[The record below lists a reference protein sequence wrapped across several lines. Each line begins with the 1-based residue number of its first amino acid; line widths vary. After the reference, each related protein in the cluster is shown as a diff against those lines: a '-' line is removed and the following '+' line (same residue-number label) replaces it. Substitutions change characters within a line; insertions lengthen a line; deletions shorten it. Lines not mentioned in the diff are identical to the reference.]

1 MMFILFPKPG
11 RAEGTKGL
19 PGFGVPSGEGG
30 GMWYRGLCSAF
41 SAQSF
46 TVGPVFGSMS
56 APGLAESPLG
66 QCLGQQGMK

>member
-11 RAEGTKGL
+11 RAVGTKGL

-41 SAQSF
+41 AAQSF
-46 TVGPVFGSMS
+46 TVGSVFGSMS
-56 APGLAESPLG
+56 ALGLAGSVWGNRE
-66 QCLGQQGMK
+66 MK